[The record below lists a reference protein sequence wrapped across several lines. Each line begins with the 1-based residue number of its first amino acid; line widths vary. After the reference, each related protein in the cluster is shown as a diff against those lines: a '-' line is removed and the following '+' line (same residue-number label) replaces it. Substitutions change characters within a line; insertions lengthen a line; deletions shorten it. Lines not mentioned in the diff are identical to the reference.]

1 MNSGSAKNK
10 ISRIPLLRKNG
21 MVIFG
26 IFYLFFA
33 GFIFSQNLPLE
44 EGQVYVCPLATK
56 MEEIN
61 PKCDCRIDLIL
72 GETVTFTCPVDGKT
86 YEMRL
91 TITEYEGKEY
101 FAILG
106 FENGGAGVNFK
117 PKAKISAPSE
127 GSVDKEILFDAFSS
141 FDPNEDPLDFFWD
154 FGDGNF
160 KKGEK
165 VFHSFSSP
173 GEYLITLTVS
183 DGMFSDSATKTIKI
197 SPTSIFTPKTFGK
210 LKKEKEEISE
220 KEHKEKGEIKEE
232 EEIKEE
238 QIKEERP
245 KEISQAKENKPY
257 FSLPK
262 EPTKILKKEKP
273 KEEIEKKEKS
283 FSSQEKEISQTK
295 IFPQIFTSFVLA
307 SLKETLTSFPVLL
320 LLFFSILASL
330 LFILKKIRR
339 SKKI

>member
-1 MNSGSAKNK
+1 
-10 ISRIPLLRKNG
+10 
-21 MVIFG
+21 MVIWVSGILVFG
-26 IFYLFFA
+26 FA
-33 GFIFSQNLPLE
+33 FAQIPYE

-61 PKCDCRIDLIL
+61 PRCPCRIDLVL
-72 GETVTFTCPVDGKT
+72 GETVTSTCSVDGKT
-86 YEMRL
+86 YEMTL
-91 TITEYEGKEY
+91 TVVEQEGKEY

-141 FDPNEDPLDFFWD
+141 FDPNDDPLDFFWD

-197 SPTSIFTPKTFGK
+197 LPTFIFAPKTFGK

-220 KEHKEKGEIKEE
+220 KENKEEIKEKE
-232 EEIKEE
+232 EREEVKEEIKEE
-238 QIKEERP
+238 KR
-245 KEISQAKENKPY
+245 KEISQAKESKPY
-257 FSLPK
+257 FRLPK

-283 FSSQEKEISQTK
+283 FSPQEKEISQTK
-295 IFPQIFTSFVLA
+295 IFPQSFTSFVLA
-307 SLKETLTSFPVLL
+307 SLKETLTSFPA
-320 LLFFSILASL
+320 LLFLLFSIFAF
-330 LFILKKIRR
+330 LFILTKKIKFR
-339 SKKI
+339 KKK